1 MPSSISLSEQPAGNL
16 RAPTPGAEAGPAIH
30 EGALPRGLR
39 LTASDRPGQAQPVPV
54 RDIPTRPWKAIAAG
68 ALIAAVA
75 MVGGWEMWARGAG
88 LRTADVGDS
97 PQAWA
102 EQRVAVKPDD
112 VVIVGDSRILFDT
125 DLAHFERLT
134 GRKPVQ
140 LAIHGTNGR
149 VLMQDLAFDP
159 DYRGLLIVGMADTS
173 FFRPNGAG
181 IGGSW
186 IKDVERNREP
196 SQITGLW
203 LDRWI
208 QGWFAFLDED
218 MRFSQL
224 MTRLDHGW
232 RAGVDSPYRDVW
244 KVDESYAGR
253 QRFMWAPIERPG
265 YLQDQARA
273 AWNGFKGKPIPPA
286 IAAKVVDRSRRAAE
300 ALRSRGGEVVFIRP
314 PSAPQLR
321 VNEEARIPRRLG
333 WDALLAG
340 VPVKGV
346 HFDDLP
352 RAQKLYLPEW
362 SHLSRACATVF
373 TDAYVRRLIELTPRL
388 QLVAGSPAPLSTA
401 DCVSGP
407 QARP

>member
-1 MPSSISLSEQPAGNL
+1 
-16 RAPTPGAEAGPAIH
+16 
-30 EGALPRGLR
+30 
-39 LTASDRPGQAQPVPV
+39 
-54 RDIPTRPWKAIAAG
+54 
-68 ALIAAVA
+68 
-75 MVGGWEMWARGAG
+75 
-88 LRTADVGDS
+88 
-97 PQAWA
+97 
-102 EQRVAVKPDD
+102 
-112 VVIVGDSRILFDT
+112 
-125 DLAHFERLT
+125 
-134 GRKPVQ
+134 
-140 LAIHGTNGR
+140 
-149 VLMQDLAFDP
+149 
-159 DYRGLLIVGMADTS
+159 
-173 FFRPNGAG
+173 
-181 IGGSW
+181 
-186 IKDVERNREP
+186 
-196 SQITGLW
+196 
-203 LDRWI
+203 
-208 QGWFAFLDED
+208 
-218 MRFSQL
+218 
-224 MTRLDHGW
+224 
-232 RAGVDSPYRDVW
+232 
-244 KVDESYAGR
+244 
-253 QRFMWAPIERPG
+253 MWAPIERPG